1 MLAAHLRLLP
11 QPDPVTK
18 AKLICW
24 AQTETQQHS
33 RLVGTCAAA
42 YLQGTRE
49 LLLPERKATA
59 PKLREQKIRILQVL
73 ATLLGL

>member
-24 AQTETQQHS
+24 AQTEMQQHS

-49 LLLPERKATA
+49 LLLPERKATT
-59 PKLREQKIRILQVL
+59 PKLREQKLRILQVL